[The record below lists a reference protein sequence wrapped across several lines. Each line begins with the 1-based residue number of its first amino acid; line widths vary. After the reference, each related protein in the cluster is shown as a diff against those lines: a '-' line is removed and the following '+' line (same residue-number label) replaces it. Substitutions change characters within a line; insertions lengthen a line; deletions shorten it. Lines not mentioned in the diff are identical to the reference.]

1 MPYGQT
7 LDVSSFKEV
16 VDFQNTRIT
25 VGVYSYNGAPKK
37 LQVTRE
43 NQIDGQWSFTK
54 LGRMSKE
61 EAQGVVPIMIKA
73 IEAM

>member
-1 MPYGQT
+1 MG
-7 LDVSSFKEV
+7 
-16 VDFQNTRIT
+16 
-25 VGVYSYNGAPKK
+25 PKK